1 MSGWVQADAVAWSE
15 DSFDE
20 IDPTTGDPLNQ
31 ERFLIRR
38 GRIRAE
44 GERGALFAAMEI
56 DGNTIDGPD
65 ARILAAQVG
74 WRHPQVEVVAGLFRT
89 PFGFEVNMAERD
101 KWFLEPPA
109 FARAFF
115 PGNYDGGVM
124 VRGAYGV
131 GRFVLAAT
139 NGVPVADAQWRG
151 LDPADSIDLVGR
163 VGAVVELPYRARV
176 ELGVSARPGRGV
188 SPRAPPAQ
196 ESFEWIDDNQNGLID
211 NVTELR
217 VVPGTPGTPS
227 QTFDRRG
234 VGGDVQVHWCLCAL
248 GTGLA
253 YAEVALGTNLD
264 RGLIYAD
271 PIRAGRDARQLGF
284 QVGVVQNVTEHAQVG
299 VRYDRYAADRDAS
312 ERLGLEL
319 VGAEPVFS
327 ALGVMASARIGDA
340 RLVVQYDHEKN
351 PFGRD
356 ASGTPTTRDA
366 DRVMIRAQAGF

>member
-1 MSGWVQADAVAWSE
+1 MQADAVAWSE

-20 IDPTTGDPLNQ
+20 LDPTTGDPLNQ

-44 GERGALFAAMEI
+44 GERGALFAAMEL

-139 NGVPVADAQWRG
+139 NHPWDVDTALR
-151 LDPADSIDLVGR
+151 
-163 VGAVVELPYRARV
+163 
-176 ELGVSARPGRGV
+176 RPGRLDRTLLVLPPDVRARRAILAAQLAERPSEGV
-188 SPRAPPAQ
+188 DVDALARATERFSGADLVHLV
-196 ESFEWIDDNQNGLID
+196 EAAAELALAASIDTGTARPIGHADFTTALA
-211 NVTELR
+211 ELHD
-217 VVPGTPGTPS
+217 TT
-227 QTFDRRG
+227 TD
-234 VGGDVQVHWCLCAL
+234 WCAV
-248 GTGLA
+248 A
-253 YAEVALGTNLD
+253 RNYAEFAGEQRGEYDDLLD
-264 RGLIYAD
+264 YLRTRG
-271 PIRAGRDARQLGF
+271 G
-284 QVGVVQNVTEHAQVG
+284 
-299 VRYDRYAADRDAS
+299 AA
-312 ERLGLEL
+312 
-319 VGAEPVFS
+319 
-327 ALGVMASARIGDA
+327 
-340 RLVVQYDHEKN
+340 
-351 PFGRD
+351 
-356 ASGTPTTRDA
+356 
-366 DRVMIRAQAGF
+366 